1 VINSTTTNTGTW
13 TAYNAGPSDV
23 AVAQATATVN
33 VIPNQPAIEL
43 AKTVGLA
50 PGVCATTS
58 DIEVS
63 AGTAVYYCYTVT
75 NTGNITLALHDL
87 DDDQLG
93 TIFTGLAYDLAPGA
107 SVDTVAAGLTI
118 SATINA
124 TTVNTATWTA
134 YNAGPSDVATAE
146 ATATVTV
153 LPAGI
158 SLAKTVGLDAGVCA
172 TTDTVVIPA
181 GYGGTVVYYCY
192 EVTNTGGYTLPLHDL
207 VDSELG
213 SIFTGFAYDL
223 APGESVN
230 TVAAGLEISALITQT
245 TVNTATW
252 TAYIP
257 GGPTVEAMDT
267 ATVVRGD
274 PTDVSLTS
282 FGSDN
287 AAAAPLWLA
296 AILLVLLAGA
306 ALVLRRRSGQTT

>member
-1 VINSTTTNTGTW
+1 
-13 TAYNAGPSDV
+13 
-23 AVAQATATVN
+23 
-33 VIPNQPAIEL
+33 
-43 AKTVGLA
+43 
-50 PGVCATTS
+50 
-58 DIEVS
+58 
-63 AGTAVYYCYTVT
+63 
-75 NTGNITLALHDL
+75 
-87 DDDQLG
+87 
-93 TIFTGLAYDLAPGA
+93 PGA

-118 SATINA
+118 SATIDA

-134 YNAGPSDVATAE
+134 YNVGSSDVATAE

-252 TAYIP
+252 TAY
-257 GGPTVEAMDT
+257 
-267 ATVVRGD
+267 
-274 PTDVSLTS
+274 
-282 FGSDN
+282 
-287 AAAAPLWLA
+287 
-296 AILLVLLAGA
+296 
-306 ALVLRRRSGQTT
+306 